1 MIISFKTNRL
11 IMKKTYMKPELEVL
25 NVKCAQMIAASLT
38 VYDTEEVN
46 SGDVLSR
53 DEEFPFAEELPF

>member
-1 MIISFKTNRL
+1 
-11 IMKKTYMKPELEVL
+11 MKKIYMKPELEVL

>member
-1 MIISFKTNRL
+1 
-11 IMKKTYMKPELEVL
+11 
-25 NVKCAQMIAASLT
+25 MIAASLP

-53 DEEFPFAEELPF
+53 DGEITFEELPF

>member
-25 NVKCAQMIAASLT
+25 NVKCAQMIAASLPLNEET
-38 VYDTEEVN
+38 VN
-46 SGDVLSR
+46 GGDVLSR

>member
-1 MIISFKTNRL
+1 
-11 IMKKTYMKPELEVL
+11 MKKTYMKPELEVL
-25 NVKCAQMIAASLT
+25 NVKCAQMIAASLP

-53 DEEFPFAEELPF
+53 DGELLFDEGLPF